1 MKTDFLEFAIEK
13 LYVGGSLNPLRER
26 GSRYM
31 PVRYLK
37 TERFVWIVLW
47 HRPSLGYYFSGRRS
61 PLQGEGQQFKSAIL
75 HQPTGRRNLLKEETD
90 FRHETNTRTEPPGIV
105 RGSIAHG
112 VKVSKCQVS
121 LPPGACG
128 SIVTQ
133 YQIFIGERMKAVRTA
148 SNLGQVGDTLLMSL
162 FGLCFLGKTKHHK
175 YRRASYSHRISQV
188 WRETKGCV
196 RRRPVYLKLQI
207 QVLKVYRVYS
217 KARRVGY
224 KRGQRIA
231 V

>member
-1 MKTDFLEFAIEK
+1 M
-13 LYVGGSLNPLRER
+13 
-26 GSRYM
+26 
-31 PVRYLK
+31 
-37 TERFVWIVLW
+37 
-47 HRPSLGYYFSGRRS
+47 
-61 PLQGEGQQFKSAIL
+61 L

-90 FRHETNTRTEPPGIV
+90 FRHGIICADWPPRV
-105 RGSIAHG
+105 RCEVRLLS
-112 VKVSKCQVS
+112 SSNPMCQVS
-121 LPPGACG
+121 LPPDACG

-148 SNLGQVGDTLLMSL
+148 SNLWQVGDTLLMSL

-175 YRRASYSHRISQV
+175 YRRASYSHRILQI
-188 WRETKGCV
+188 WRETKGCM